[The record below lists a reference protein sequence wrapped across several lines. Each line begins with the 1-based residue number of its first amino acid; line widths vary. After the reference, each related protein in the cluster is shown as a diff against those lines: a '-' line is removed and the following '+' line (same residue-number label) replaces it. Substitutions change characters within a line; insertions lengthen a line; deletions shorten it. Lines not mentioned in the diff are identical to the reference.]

1 MGKRHS
7 SPVQL
12 FIAGAALLFVELTLI
27 RYVPGQIR
35 VLGYFSNFVLL
46 AAFLGAGIGML
57 AARRWP
63 IPLISYVAPFAFGC
77 LLLLVEL
84 GRAFQV
90 LPSSQEFLFLEYKD
104 RGLEL
109 RLYPFLT
116 GSFILLAATFVP
128 IGHWVGR
135 TLVGPNPLQRYAL
148 NILGSIAGIGGFAVL
163 QIATAPPWL
172 WVFGAASAAALAL
185 LGSRRA
191 VALGGIAAVVATTL
205 LAAWA
210 TRDAR
215 WSPYQKIT
223 TGPIHLLPGGGL
235 VQEWRLSGLSPDQQ
249 RELVLLEEAE
259 GFTIRINDDSY
270 QTPVDLRDA
279 ALARHPE
286 LRAYRQQ
293 YDLPFAFKGSPTGKV
308 LVLGA
313 GSGNDVAA
321 ALRNGATQVDAVD
334 IDPEILRLGAR
345 HPEHPYLD
353 SRVHVYV
360 DDARAYLSNTQ
371 ESYGMIVFGLV
382 DSHVLLSS
390 KTNVRLD
397 SFVFTR
403 ESFAL
408 ARRRLAPGGIM
419 LVSHAVGTPW
429 FYERMRATIGEAFGQ
444 PPVVVS
450 KHIRHPIGITYAA
463 GNALDSGEPF
473 SPEVTTLHDDWPFL
487 YLKQPGIPGEYLTA
501 MFLIGM
507 ISVLAVYLAGGPLVG
522 IDRHFFAL
530 GAGFLLVE
538 TRGVAVLAIHIGSTW
553 GVSAAV
559 FAGVLVMALFA
570 TLVGEKLLQR
580 SATEHVP
587 DLAYVLLFAALALNY
602 AVPMNLLSARP
613 LAARI
618 VAGAFLVALPLF
630 ASGIVF
636 AWSLARSGG
645 AERAIA
651 SNLIG
656 AMFGGLVEYT
666 SMATGFRYLLI
677 LAAGFYAL
685 AWLTE
690 LNARRAIAA
699 SLVSPPNQIPM
710 GINTS
715 HTIRP

>member
-1 MGKRHS
+1 MGKGHS
-7 SPVQL
+7 TPEQVVT
-12 FIAGAALLFVELTLI
+12 AGAALLLIELTLI

-57 AARRWP
+57 AARRRP
-63 IPLISYVAPFAFGC
+63 TPQISYFAPFAIGC
-77 LLLLVEL
+77 LLVLVEL
-84 GRAFQV
+84 GRAFHV
-90 LPSSQEFLFLEYKD
+90 LPSSQEFLFLEYKE
-104 RGLEL
+104 RGVEV

-116 GSFILLAATFVP
+116 GSFIVLAATFVP

-135 TLVGPNPLQRYAL
+135 TLVGPKPLRRYAL
-148 NILGSIAGIGGFAVL
+148 NIVGSLAGISAFAAL
-163 QIATAPPWL
+163 QLATAPPWL
-172 WVFGAASAAALAL
+172 WVLAAASAAALVL
-185 LGSRRA
+185 FGSRRA
-191 VALGGIAAVVATTL
+191 VTFCGIAAVAATTL

-223 TGPIHLLPGGGL
+223 TGPIHLLPGRGL
-235 VQEWRLSGLSPDQQ
+235 VQEWQLPSLSAEQ
-249 RELVLLEEAE
+249 RQDLVSLDGDE

-279 ALARHPE
+279 ALAVHPE
-286 LRAYRQQ
+286 LRAYRLQ
-293 YDLPFAFKGSPTGKV
+293 YDLPFVFKGSPAGKV

-345 HPEHPYLD
+345 HPEQPYLD
-353 SRVHVYV
+353 SRVHVHV
-360 DDARAYLSNTQ
+360 DDARAYLANTR
-371 ESYGMIVFGLV
+371 ESYDMIVFGLV

-390 KTNVRLD
+390 KINVRLD

-419 LVSHAVGTPW
+419 LVSHAVGTSW
-429 FYERMRATIGEAFGQ
+429 FYERMRATICEAFGRS
-444 PPVVVS
+444 PIVVS

-463 GNALDSGEPF
+463 GDALDPGEPV
-473 SPEVTTLHDDWPFL
+473 SLEITTLQDNWPFL
-487 YLKQPGIPGEYLTA
+487 YLKQPGIPGEYLAA

-507 ISVLAVYLAGGPLVG
+507 ISVVAVYLAGGALVGG

-530 GAGFLLVE
+530 GAGFLLLE

-553 GVSAAV
+553 GVSAVV

-570 TLVGEKLLQR
+570 TLLGEKLVQR
-580 SATEHVP
+580 RVTEHVP
-587 DLAYVLLFAALALNY
+587 HLAYVLLFAALALNY
-602 AVPMNLLSARP
+602 AVPMSLLSAQP
-613 LAARI
+613 SAARI
-618 VAGAFLVALPLF
+618 VTGALLVALPML
-630 ASGIVF
+630 ASGIVL
-636 AWSLARSGG
+636 ALSLARSGA

-685 AWLTE
+685 AWLAE
-690 LNARRAIAA
+690 LDARRGVTA
-699 SLVSPPNQIPM
+699 SAS
-710 GINTS
+710 
-715 HTIRP
+715 